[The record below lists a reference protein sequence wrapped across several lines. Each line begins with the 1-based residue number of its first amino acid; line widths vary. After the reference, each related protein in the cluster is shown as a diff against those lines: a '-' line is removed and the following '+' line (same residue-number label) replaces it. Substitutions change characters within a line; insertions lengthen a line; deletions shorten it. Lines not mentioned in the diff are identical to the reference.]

1 MEPLSHILRHTE
13 RHTVQSIV
21 GSVER
26 KTRVGPPSPVRR
38 HWTQPKR
45 VRTMAAAS
53 SEAVVAKY
61 AALRK
66 ALRKEDYDKA
76 LKLADE
82 RTCRVAATDNTR
94 TAAQPHH
101 TTHAA
106 PSNPTQ

>member
-1 MEPLSHILRHTE
+1 MCA
-13 RHTVQSIV
+13 
-21 GSVER
+21 
-26 KTRVGPPSPVRR
+26 
-38 HWTQPKR
+38 
-45 VRTMAAAS
+45 MAAAS

>member
-1 MEPLSHILRHTE
+1 MLPPLLAAGLVAVADQACEKRYPTARVSHR
-13 RHTVQSIV
+13 
-21 GSVER
+21 
-26 KTRVGPPSPVRR
+26 SPVRR
-38 HWTQPKR
+38 HPS
-45 VRTMAAAS
+45 VCAMAAAS